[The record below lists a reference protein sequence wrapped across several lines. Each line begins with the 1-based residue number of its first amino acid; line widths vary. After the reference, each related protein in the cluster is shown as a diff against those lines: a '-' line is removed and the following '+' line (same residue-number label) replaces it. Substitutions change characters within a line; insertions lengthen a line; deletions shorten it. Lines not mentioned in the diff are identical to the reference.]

1 MALTACTL
9 AWYRLPDAKARA
21 LILVIAMS
29 NIPTKLK
36 AGKFIDLSIKT
47 FGDVSNRFTNKR

>member
-47 FGDVSNRFTNKR
+47 FGDVSNSFL